1 MGAGEQG
8 CHALQCAAR
17 VLVWDAPTHLRP
29 RILRMM
35 MLTWRVQ
42 ILNYIVNKSETG
54 SFYISCYVICTIYC
68 YASIFVIVLRGVG
81 VMHYADLQSDYDV
94 TTALVQIQLCEHY
107 KKTATKLIHLIM
119 GSYLELA

>member
-1 MGAGEQG
+1 M
-8 CHALQCAAR
+8 HYIL
-17 VLVWDAPTHLRP
+17 LRKHF
-29 RILRMM
+29 R
-35 MLTWRVQ
+35 
-42 ILNYIVNKSETG
+42 NS
-54 SFYISCYVICTIYC
+54 
-68 YASIFVIVLRGVG
+68 VLRGVG